1 MKKRTLLSLVL
12 IVLLAALAGPA
23 LAQDQVPPSRITE
36 EPVIPPPID
45 PPICIDGCPPPVWRM
60 EGLEIPYQR
69 VDVTITDQVAVT
81 RVDQLFRN
89 PNDWPL
95 EGTYFFPLPP
105 GAAVSQLTM
114 WVDGQA
120 IEAKLLAHDEAR
132 AIYDAI
138 VRQLRDPALL
148 EYVGQDAIQAN
159 VFPIPPGGERRIEF
173 EYTTL
178 LTADN
183 GALRYVYPQSA
194 GLYTQTPLDQQ
205 SIRVEIASNE
215 AIRTVYS
222 PSHRVAID
230 RPDEFRATVGY
241 EAAGV
246 SPDGDFELYYTVSPE
261 EIGLNL
267 LSYKA
272 PGEDG
277 FFLLLVAPG
286 IDPGEVVAK
295 DVILVLDT
303 SGSMEGEKMAQAQAA
318 AAYVLDHLN
327 PDDRFAVVPFNTT
340 VSRYAPELLTAAQA
354 GDARAYVANLFAA
367 GGTNI
372 SGALLEAAALVG
384 PERPT
389 TIIFLTDGL
398 ATEGITDTPMLLDNV
413 AAAMPANAR
422 LFAFGVGDDVDTV
435 LLDTL
440 AQNHRG
446 ATTYVRPGQS
456 IDESVSAFYARVG
469 APVLTDIALDY
480 GGAAVEQVYPVELPD
495 LFAGS
500 QLVVAGRY
508 RDGGPATITLS
519 GTTNGRAQ
527 TFSYP
532 DQTFRVEGGDE
543 FIPRLWATRAIGHLM
558 QQIRLRGED
567 PELVQ
572 SVVALST
579 RYGIITPYTS
589 FLIQEDD
596 INAQTGGAPALDQAT
611 EALSAPAA
619 PSGADAVERAAA
631 EGEMAAAEAPLA
643 LPTMMPQGTGTPG
656 ALAQAPVQ
664 TAGSR
669 TFFLRGGVWVDSAYD
684 AAAEPRVVPF
694 ASDAYFAL
702 LSERPELGQALAMGE
717 EVIVVVD
724 GAAYRI
730 TAEGA
735 TDVPPVDEAGQT
747 ADATPAAYPA
757 VDETPVT
764 QENGATPTA
773 QQPGEVSG
781 QEGVGFQVCGLGLI
795 LPLLGLAG
803 FRASRRRR

>member
-1 MKKRTLLSLVL
+1 MKKSLLALVL
-12 IVLLAALAGPA
+12 FVWLAALVAPGA
-23 LAQDQVPPSRITE
+23 QAQDQIPPRATE
-36 EPVIPPPID
+36 ALVPPID
-45 PPICIDGCPPPVWRM
+45 PPICIDFCPPPVWNM
-60 EGLEIPYQR
+60 DGLEIPYQH
-69 VDVTITDQVAVT
+69 VDVTIADQVAT
-81 RVDQLFRN
+81 THIEQLFRN
-89 PNDWPL
+89 PNDWTL
-95 EGTYFFPLPP
+95 EGTYYFPLPA

-114 WVDGQA
+114 WVNGA
-120 IEAKLLAHDEAR
+120 PIEAKLMPAAEAR
-132 AIYDAI
+132 AVYDEI

-159 VFPIPPGGERRIEF
+159 VFPIPPGEERRIEI

-183 GALRYVYPQSA
+183 GTFHYVYPQSA
-194 GLYTQTPLDQQ
+194 GLYTDAPLTQQ
-205 SIRVEIASNE
+205 SIRVDIASNE
-215 AIRTVYS
+215 AIRTLYS
-222 PSHRVAID
+222 PSHRVAIAREGD
-230 RPDEFRATVGY
+230 FRATVGY
-241 EAAGV
+241 EAAN
-246 SPDGDFELYYTVSPE
+246 PPLDDFELYYTVSPE

-272 PGEDG
+272 AGEDG
-277 FFLLLVAPG
+277 FFVLLVTPG
-286 IDPGEVVAK
+286 MDTGEVVAK
-295 DVILVLDT
+295 DIILVLDT
-303 SGSMEGEKMAQAQAA
+303 SGSMEGEKIIQAREAA
-318 AAYVLDHLN
+318 RYVVDHLN
-327 PDDRFAVVPFNTT
+327 PDDRFAVVQFNTT
-340 VSRYAPELLTAAQA
+340 VSSYARSLLPASEAGAA
-354 GDARAYVANLFAA
+354 GVYIDTLPAA

-372 SGALLEAAALVG
+372 SGALLEAAALVQ

-389 TIIFLTDGL
+389 TILFLTDGL
-398 ATEGITDTPMLLDNV
+398 ATEGITDTSLLLDNV
-413 AAAMPANAR
+413 AAALPDNAR
-422 LFAFGVGDDVDTV
+422 LFAFGVGDDVDTT

-446 ATTYVRPGQS
+446 TTTYVRPGQA
-456 IDESVSAFYARVG
+456 IDEAVSAFYARVS
-469 APVLTDIALDY
+469 APVLTDIAIDY
-480 GGAAVEQVYPVELPD
+480 GGVAVQEVYPVELPD
-495 LFAGS
+495 LFAGT
-500 QLVVAGRY
+500 QLVIAGRY
-508 RDGGPATITLS
+508 REGGPATITLS

-527 TFSYP
+527 SFGYP
-532 DQTFRVEGGDE
+532 DQTFQAGGGE
-543 FIPRLWATRAIGHLM
+543 AFIPRLWATRAIGHLM

-596 INAQTGGAPALDQAT
+596 IVAQTGGAPALDQAT

-619 PSGADAVERAAA
+619 PSGADAVERAVA

-702 LSERPELGQALAMGE
+702 LSERPELGQALALGE